1 MKADGRYE
9 RIFAAYGTTS
19 TAGDKKPAHD
29 GLAIPAP
36 GAAVDGALLHRAAVF
51 QLCFLT
57 FGFAFLF
64 Q

>member
-29 GLAIPAP
+29 GLA
-36 GAAVDGALLHRAAVF
+36 
-51 QLCFLT
+51 
-57 FGFAFLF
+57 
-64 Q
+64 

>member
-29 GLAIPAP
+29 GLALIPAP
-36 GAAVDGALLHRAAVF
+36 GEAAVDGALLHRAAVF
-51 QLCFLT
+51 SS
-57 FGFAFLF
+57 AF
-64 Q
+64 